1 VTETFHD
8 QGFQAQRVQR
18 AGLAGLESDYTTRWL
33 ALRVW
38 IRVIKFQLE
47 NLKTLLYL
55 FPLLWIPVYADALH
69 TALVRQTLQGRKPD
83 RAEAAREALTAF
95 LPLLGMKLYFFVATL
110 LWSVIPIYG
119 IIKDVRY
126 RLYWAMASNVILLEG
141 LSGSEGRKRCRE
153 LIESS
158 SSGFAL
164 RTLFTLPSLLATAFL
179 VLGAYS
185 AMYSMNAFFWICLLL
200 LLWLVIPASATAN
213 TFAYLNLVESEKRE
227 GMLGE
232 QGRT

>member
-1 VTETFHD
+1 MQTDRTHEL
-8 QGFQAQRVQR
+8 G
-18 AGLAGLESDYTTRWL
+18 GLSYDPAPQWP
-33 ALRVW
+33 AVRVW
-38 IRVIKFQLE
+38 VRVVEFQLK
-47 NLKTLLYL
+47 NVKSLLYL

-69 TALVRQTLQGRKPD
+69 TALVMQTLRDKKEPD
-83 RAEAAREALTAF
+83 RLAAVREALSAF
-95 LPLLGMKLYFFVATL
+95 LPLLGMKLYFFIVTM
-110 LWSVIPIYG
+110 LWSFIPIYG

-126 RLYWAMASNVILLEG
+126 RLYWAMASNIILLEG
-141 LSGSEGRKRCRE
+141 LSGPEGRRRCRE

-179 VLGAYS
+179 VMGAYS

-213 TFAYLNLVESEKRE
+213 TLTYLSLVERETREKILRRE
-227 GMLGE
+227 D
-232 QGRT
+232 QT